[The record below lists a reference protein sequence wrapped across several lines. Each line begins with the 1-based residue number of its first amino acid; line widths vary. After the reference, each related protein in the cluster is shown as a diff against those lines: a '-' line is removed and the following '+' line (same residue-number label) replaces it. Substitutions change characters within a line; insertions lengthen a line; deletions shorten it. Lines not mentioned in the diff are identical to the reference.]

1 MYFYC
6 AQVKKVKIQLPSTAH
21 IWTWSC
27 SQVWINR
34 VQVKQVKIQLP
45 SSAKKDGIAM
55 EKQLL
60 NFQHLLEEG
69 SDAEA
74 AYLAE
79 QLLVAQIRYLIQ
91 M

>member
-1 MYFYC
+1 
-6 AQVKKVKIQLPSTAH
+6 
-21 IWTWSC
+21 
-27 SQVWINR
+27 
-34 VQVKQVKIQLP
+34 
-45 SSAKKDGIAM
+45 M

>member
-1 MYFYC
+1 M
-6 AQVKKVKIQLPSTAH
+6 
-21 IWTWSC
+21 
-27 SQVWINR
+27 
-34 VQVKQVKIQLP
+34 KQVKIQLP
-45 SSAKKDGIAM
+45 NSAKKDGIAM

-79 QLLVAQIRYLIQ
+79 QLLIAKMQYLIQ

>member
-1 MYFYC
+1 M
-6 AQVKKVKIQLPSTAH
+6 
-21 IWTWSC
+21 
-27 SQVWINR
+27 
-34 VQVKQVKIQLP
+34 QVKQVKIQLP
-45 SSAKKDGIAM
+45 NSAKKDGIAM

-79 QLLVAQIRYLIQ
+79 QLLIAKMQYLVQ
-91 M
+91 MYALALEAVLCLLYVKPVRKCSQQASVFLSSFCP